1 MKAFLHLI
9 LSCTLLSVTGSVK
22 AADTCEVR
30 KLETTRMADLNIPR
44 AGHQVFYAGGE
55 LMVAGGHTD
64 GFVPTPT
71 AEYYADGKWHQLSM
85 TYNHDFGIS
94 VMLKSGKVLLAG
106 GCEQPTGIGQTYTA
120 EFYDPLTRTFRG
132 FGNMNVKR
140 VWASAL
146 ELNNGQ
152 VVIAGNWYHADG
164 IELFHEKQSH
174 VGDNKDK
181 QSFEYIKDVTT
192 ERSLPYIFQMAD
204 GDALIL
210 GSIGTRGDTLRCT
223 FADRLKGDTVHIPL
237 FETWQPLV
245 TGMHHDEASL
255 ISDDFTYLLPVQ
267 DSTGQVA
274 IAQVQSVVG
283 DLQSPTI
290 TLYPTAC
297 DIPMAYQG
305 DQIEYFSNII
315 VDRQASR
322 AYLAGINRCF
332 HATPE
337 KARYYVL
344 SIDYAQASEGNAA
357 PMMLYYTDPLNAT
370 PDCAPLLTP
379 EGNLL
384 FAGGLSDNSNY
395 TPSAAVW
402 LLCLGTTLPNSS
414 GFDMNGVL
422 WIGLAVVGLIVLAVL
437 LLTVLRRNHGD
448 WHNDSSAADIR
459 VPVPVIPPDDIL
471 MQRITCLMEEQ
482 ELYLDSEL
490 KLSDVASSLGSNRN
504 AISNCINSQ
513 RGCSFTQFVNK
524 YRIDYAQRLLRT
536 RSDIK
541 ISEVWT
547 TSGFSTERTFLRT
560 FKQLTG
566 MTPSEFKTKID

>member
-9 LSCTLLSVTGSVK
+9 LSCTMLSATGSMM

-30 KLETTRMADLNIPR
+30 KLEATRMADLNIPR

-106 GCEQPTGIGQTYTA
+106 GCEQPIGIGQTYTA
-120 EFYDPLTRTFRG
+120 ELYDPLTHTFRG

-140 VWASAL
+140 VLASAL
-146 ELNNGQ
+146 ELDNGQ

-164 IELFHEKQSH
+164 IELFHEKRSH

-181 QSFEYIKDVTT
+181 QSFEYIKGVAT
-192 ERSLPYIFQMAD
+192 ERSIPYIFQTAD

-210 GSIGTRGDTLRCT
+210 GSNSTRGDTLHCT
-223 FADRLKGDTVHIPL
+223 FADRLKGDTIHIPL
-237 FETWQPLV
+237 FETWQPLM
-245 TGMHHDEASL
+245 TGAHHDETSL

-274 IAQVQSVVG
+274 IARVQSVVR

-290 TLYPTAC
+290 TLFPTAC
-297 DIPMAYQG
+297 DVPMAYQG

-315 VDRQASR
+315 VDRKASR
-322 AYLAGINRCF
+322 AYLVGISSCF
-332 HATPE
+332 HTTPE
-337 KARYYVL
+337 KAHIYVL
-344 SIDYAQASEGNAA
+344 SIDYAQASEDNGA
-357 PMMLYYTDPLNAT
+357 PMMLYYTDPLNTT

-384 FAGGLSDNSNY
+384 FAGGFSGNSNFA
-395 TPSAAVW
+395 PSAAVW
-402 LLCLGTTLPNSS
+402 QLCLKSAPPNSS
-414 GFDMNGVL
+414 G
-422 WIGLAVVGLIVLAVL
+422 
-437 LLTVLRRNHGD
+437 
-448 WHNDSSAADIR
+448 
-459 VPVPVIPPDDIL
+459 
-471 MQRITCLMEEQ
+471 
-482 ELYLDSEL
+482 
-490 KLSDVASSLGSNRN
+490 SDR
-504 AISNCINSQ
+504 
-513 RGCSFTQFVNK
+513 
-524 YRIDYAQRLLRT
+524 
-536 RSDIK
+536 
-541 ISEVWT
+541 E
-547 TSGFSTERTFLRT
+547 
-560 FKQLTG
+560 
-566 MTPSEFKTKID
+566 